1 MNISNSKNEAYK
13 KAMRFEQS
21 KFGKETIYAKL
32 EKKGYTKEI
41 AKDVARNIVFQRVQ
55 QNRKKSSSD
64 FYNMLFILF
73 CVGLVVSCVTYYF
86 SQSFMYSFISFLTV
100 GVPSIIFGFLMSADE
115 LNFK

>member
-1 MNISNSKNEAYK
+1 MDISNSKNEAYK
-13 KAMRFEQS
+13 EAMRFEKS
-21 KFGKETIYAKL
+21 KFDKEIIYAKL
-32 EKKGYTKEI
+32 EKKGFTKEI

-55 QNRKKSSSD
+55 QNRKKSSND

-100 GVPSIIFGFLMSADE
+100 GVPSIIFGFLMSTDE